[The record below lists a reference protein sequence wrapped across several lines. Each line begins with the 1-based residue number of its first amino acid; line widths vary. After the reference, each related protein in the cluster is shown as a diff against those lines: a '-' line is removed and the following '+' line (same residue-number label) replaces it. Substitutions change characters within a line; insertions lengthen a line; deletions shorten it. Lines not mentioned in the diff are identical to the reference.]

1 MGRVEIM
8 PAQGGEESEL
18 RALRELGLTVVLEHL
33 LTNGMCPP
41 ALFAPVCRCASG
53 NELASSLPWIVPV
66 PKLMSRLFLC
76 KFNEFSAGE
85 VKTWEVAASA
95 GRGATRQ

>member
-1 MGRVEIM
+1 M
-8 PAQGGEESEL
+8 PAQGGEELEL

-53 NELASSLPWIVPV
+53 NEHATSMPRIVSV
-66 PKLMSRLFLC
+66 RKLVSELFLC
-76 KFNEFSAGE
+76 KFNEPGAGK
-85 VKTWEVAASA
+85 VNTW
-95 GRGATRQ
+95 